1 MQVIFYRDL
10 EIMPVGVTIA
20 GTKLLLILV
29 YRPQTSSKRVFLH
42 QLLGEIERLLMSD
55 YERLIVL
62 GDFNL
67 DKKSP

>member
-67 DKKSP
+67 DNKSP

>member
-20 GTKLLLILV
+20 GTKLLLIFV